1 MEDIQ
6 GATIANKI
14 TKVFLIGAASLLITY
29 GVLFKLSILATE
41 NNSSVQRVALIAPHY
56 FKLHQDTQESKLI
69 IDPLLSI
76 YTDYTLLP
84 EGIRE
89 NITQQWTG
97 AESIH
102 YEYDDSEF
110 AVFADK
116 VNGNTFY
123 LVENSNAVEWSDDSF
138 ILLEIAISSCGLL
151 LFLIAAY
158 AIKTS
163 ANKIA
168 APFSTLA
175 HELASDSGE
184 DFTKL
189 SSSGTS
195 SYELKQTLTAIN
207 SYREKIAL
215 AIAREQSFTR
225 YVSHEL
231 RTPMTVIKGCV
242 SLLKK
247 QQDIHVDKQC
257 QRINSALDDM
267 QALTQTFLLL
277 ARDEQSATQELII
290 NDDFLSEQVADLA
303 SYSESNQCNISIQ
316 ILENVVL
323 EAEATL
329 FKALLKNLLINAIN
343 CSPQGHISVFMDNQH
358 LTIIDNGSGLDSK
371 HRGYEGFGIGLI
383 IVKDICQKYHW
394 SFSLANNQDK
404 GCTASV
410 SFN

>member
-6 GATIANKI
+6 GPTIAQKI
-14 TKVFLIGAASLLITY
+14 TKVFLIGAASLLFTY
-29 GVLFKLSILATE
+29 GILFKLSILTTE
-41 NNSSVQRVALIAPHY
+41 NNTNIQRMALIGPHY
-56 FKLHQDTQESKLI
+56 FKQFENTTQSKLV
-69 IDPLLSI
+69 IDPLLTL
-76 YTDYTLLP
+76 YTDYSLMP
-84 EGIRE
+84 EGIRM
-89 NITQQWTG
+89 NISNDWLG
-97 AESIH
+97 SDSIH
-102 YEYDDSEF
+102 YEKDDSEF
-110 AVFADK
+110 SVFAGK
-116 VNGNTFY
+116 VHGKTFY
-123 LVENSNAVEWSDDSF
+123 LVENSNAIEWSDDTF
-138 ILLEIAISSCGLL
+138 ILLELLIFSCGFV
-151 LFLIAAY
+151 LFLIAAI
-158 AIKTS
+158 ALKTS

-175 HELASDSGE
+175 HELAQDSGE
-184 DFTKL
+184 SFSKL
-189 SSSGTS
+189 TSSGTP

-231 RTPMTVIKGCV
+231 RTPMTVIKGCI

-247 QQDIHVDKQC
+247 QQDPHVNKQC
-257 QRINSALDDM
+257 QRINNALNEM

-277 ARDEQSATQELII
+277 ARDEQSPVQELVI
-290 NDDFLSEQVADLA
+290 NLDFLNEQVTELA
-303 SYSESNQCNISIQ
+303 SYSDSNQCKISIQ
-316 ILENVVL
+316 ILDNVVL

-343 CSPQGHISVFMDNQH
+343 CSPQGQISVFMDKQH

-383 IVKDICQKYHW
+383 IVKDICEKYHW
-394 SFSLANNQDK
+394 SFSLTNNPDK
-404 GCTASV
+404 GCTARV